1 MRFLLLL
8 SLAVLL
14 SACATT
20 TTGPQDP
27 AGTITTLMSKDFP
40 YEDSDFYLDN
50 FTGMPLLALNPN
62 LKKTGAIAHRF
73 LGQSG
78 RYDIVFYGIGESDGQ
93 SAFEILVNDKTVG
106 KKKLPLSTEPWEAG
120 EAFNFR
126 IRNVKIKAG
135 NEIVVQGIVGTDGEE
150 FSRARWLKMELVRR

>member
-1 MRFLLLL
+1 M
-8 SLAVLL
+8 LL

-20 TTGPQDP
+20 TGSRVP
-27 AGTITTLMSKDFP
+27 AGTVTTLMSKDFP

-78 RYDIVFYGIGESDGQ
+78 RYDLVFYGIGESDGQ

-126 IRNVKIKAG
+126 IKNVKIKAG

-150 FSRARWLKMELVRR
+150 FSRARWLKLELVRR